1 MSVKSVRPEIL
12 KLKPIYK
19 MIRDV
24 LGGPSTVKAA
34 GTSYLPNPDITDKS
48 EYGMARYAAYQE
60 RAVFFD
66 ATARTHEGFIG
77 QMFYRP
83 TLIELPA
90 ILNPMLLDIDGQG
103 TTAEQQ
109 VKFAAGEV
117 LALGRGGLYTD
128 YTAKNGDQVTRGQ
141 QETGKVRPTINFYCP
156 ERIINWRW
164 TTEDNHRYLSLV
176 VLEEDYI
183 EADDGFEAETKVQW
197 RELRMERNADGNLI
211 FKCVVWRQQDNQ
223 FGPMPPTYPT
233 MGDGKNWDRIPFEFI
248 GSSDNNSEIDKPPFE
263 GMAHVNIAHYRN
275 SAEYEECIFMMGQ
288 PTPWASGITDNW
300 LAEAWDGELRLGT
313 RAFIPLP
320 PGGQMG
326 LLQMQPNT
334 LAKEGMDQKE
344 EQMVA
349 LGAKIVENKSV
360 ASTATE
366 ENRDSVVENSTLSS
380 VAKNVSSAYMKAFES
395 ALIYAKGTGK
405 ILVEVNT
412 DFEISRLSPQDRAQL
427 LLEWQGGGISWT
439 EYRKNIKRGGIA
451 FDDDAKAKAEIQEEL
466 DNETINL
473 DKKDPVTGEE

>member
-1 MSVKSVRPEIL
+1 MSVKYVRPEVM

-24 LGGPSTVKAA
+24 LAGPSAVKSA
-34 GTSYLPNPDITDKS
+34 GTAYLPNPDPGDKS
-48 EYGMARYAAYQE
+48 QYSSTRYSSYLE

-83 TLIELPA
+83 TVLELPA
-90 ILNPMLLDIDGQG
+90 ILKPMLLDIDGQG

-109 VKFAAGEV
+109 IKYASGEV
-117 LALGRGGLYTD
+117 LGLGRGGLYTD
-128 YTAKNGDQVTRGQ
+128 YTANQGESVTRSQ

-183 EADDGFEAETKVQW
+183 ESDDTFESKIKIQY
-197 RELRMERNADGNLI
+197 RELRMERNDAGSLI
-211 FKCVVWRQQDNQ
+211 FKCVVWREHESQ
-223 FGPMPPTYPT
+223 FGPLPATYPT

-288 PTPWASGITDNW
+288 PTPWASGITEDW
-300 LAEAWDGELRLGT
+300 LATAWDGELRLGT

-320 PGGQMG
+320 VNGQMG

-344 EQMVA
+344 EQLVA

-360 ASTATE
+360 STTATE

-380 VAKNVSSAYMKAFES
+380 VAKNTSSAYQKAFEN

-405 ILVEVNT
+405 VKVEINT
-412 DFEISRLSPQDRAQL
+412 DFEIARLSPQERAQL
-427 LLEWQGGGISWT
+427 LADWQGGGITWG
-439 EYRKNIKRGGIA
+439 EYRRVMKRGGIA
-451 FDDDAKAKAEIQEEL
+451 FEDDQRAKDQIKEEL
-466 DNETINL
+466 DNETLDL
-473 DKKDPVTGEE
+473 DKKDPVDGE